1 MIAGIVIA
9 TLVVGLLAYVLWALR
24 AGGEVQRLDIEEQDG
39 TTLTTVVVRSA
50 KSEPDADVPVSTP
63 LLRAAAH
70 HNLAIASRRAMR
82 RRRLGLTLSVL
93 VSTTVVIVTSVT
105 PEVPMWWLLA
115 APGIMLAWMC
125 LTRLSVVVVGRHLAL
140 LRAEVERGNDEPTKL
155 IKVGP
160 IVAASAIAAGK
171 PAAEADH
178 EESVDMDA
186 PAPSAKPSEPLL
198 VSPPTYVSQPT
209 LPRSIRRVD
218 LSALGKQ
225 GRFPV
230 SATSPQE
237 ELPFFFG
244 EALRQEAIQTDLFD
258 MSTEATEP
266 AVPVT
271 ESTRSRRLS
280 VVGELSDDLP
290 QAVGA

>member
-50 KSEPDADVPVSTP
+50 KSEPNADVPVSTP

-70 HNLAIASRRAMR
+70 HNLAIASRRATR
-82 RRRLGLTLSVL
+82 RRRLGLTISVL
-93 VSTTVVIVTSVT
+93 VSVAVVVVTSLT
-105 PEVPMWWLLA
+105 PQVPVWWLSA
-115 APGIMLAWMC
+115 APGIMLAWVC

-155 IKVGP
+155 ISVSPTIG
-160 IVAASAIAAGK
+160 ASAIAVGK
-171 PAAEADH
+171 SATEADH
-178 EESVDMDA
+178 EESVDMDSPAA
-186 PAPSAKPSEPLL
+186 PPAKPSEPLL

-230 SATSPQE
+230 SANSPQE

-244 EALRQEAIQTDLFD
+244 EALRKEARQTDLFD
-258 MSTEATEP
+258 MSAEPTEP
-266 AVPVT
+266 ALTV
-271 ESTRSRRLS
+271 ESETS
-280 VVGELSDDLP
+280 VDLP
-290 QAVGA
+290 RAVGA

>member
-50 KSEPDADVPVSTP
+50 KSEPESDVPVSTP

-70 HNLAIASRRAMR
+70 HNLAVASRRAMR

-93 VSTTVVIVTSVT
+93 VSVAVVVVTSLV
-105 PEVPMWWLLA
+105 PEVPIWWLSA
-115 APGIMLAWMC
+115 APGIMLAWVC

-155 IKVGP
+155 IELAP
-160 IVAASAIAAGK
+160 ATIAASALARVGK
-171 PAAEADH
+171 PAAEAERED
-178 EESVDMDA
+178 SIDMDA
-186 PAPSAKPSEPLL
+186 PAAPPAKPSEPLL

-209 LPRSIRRVD
+209 LPRSVRRVD

-230 SATSPQE
+230 NANTPQD

-244 EALRQEAIQTDLFD
+244 EALRKEASQSDLFD
-258 MSTEATEP
+258 VSAGPVVSAGSEVATE
-266 AVPVT
+266 
-271 ESTRSRRLS
+271 SI
-280 VVGELSDDLP
+280 DLP

>member
-50 KSEPDADVPVSTP
+50 KSEPEADVPVSTP

-70 HNLAIASRRAMR
+70 HNLAVASRRAMR

-93 VSTTVVIVTSVT
+93 VSIAVVVVTSLT
-105 PEVPMWWLLA
+105 PAVPMWWLSA

-125 LTRLSVVVVGRHLAL
+125 LTRLSVVVVGRHLAQ

-155 IKVGP
+155 IELAPGT
-160 IVAASAIAAGK
+160 IAASAHAKVEK
-171 PAAEADH
+171 PAAEVVERED
-178 EESVDMDA
+178 SVDMDA
-186 PAPSAKPSEPLL
+186 PAAPPAKPSEPLL

-209 LPRSIRRVD
+209 LPRSVRRVD
-218 LSALGKQ
+218 LSALGKH

-230 SATSPQE
+230 NASTPQD

-244 EALRQEAIQTDLFD
+244 EVLRQEASQTELFD
-258 MSTEATEP
+258 PSA
-266 AVPVT
+266 
-271 ESTRSRRLS
+271 
-280 VVGELSDDLP
+280 DLP